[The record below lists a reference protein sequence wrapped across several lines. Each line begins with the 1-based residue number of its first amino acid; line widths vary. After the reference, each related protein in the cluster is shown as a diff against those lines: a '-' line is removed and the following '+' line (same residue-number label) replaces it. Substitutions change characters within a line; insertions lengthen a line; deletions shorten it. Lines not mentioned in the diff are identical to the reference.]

1 MKLLMKS
8 GKLIDVFSYTKDD
21 FNATDVVHGLSNIMR
36 FSGQSATPYS
46 VATHSMNVENVCR
59 ILGANIPTRFFAIL
73 HDAAEV
79 YIGDIPAPV
88 KVKLPEII
96 KLEKHINNEILR
108 FFIDEFKFADLASHV
123 DWQLID
129 DVDKSIVSQELQKLV
144 INNPIE
150 LSFNVKYVIPA
161 KYVTTNSERL
171 SDTIGIFS
179 EKYNNLR
186 NETITYFR
194 NQKDKVEE
202 IPF

>member
-8 GKLIDVFSYTKDD
+8 GKLIDVFNYTKDD

-59 ILGANIPTRFFAIL
+59 ILGANIPTRFFALL

-88 KVKLPEII
+88 KAKLPEVV
-96 KLEKHINNEILR
+96 KVEKHINNEILR
-108 FFIDEFKFADLASHV
+108 FFIEEFKFADIASHV

-129 DVDKSIVSQELQKLV
+129 DVDKSIVFQELQKLV
-144 INNPIE
+144 ISNPIE
-150 LSFNVKYVIPA
+150 LTFNVKYVIPA
-161 KYVTTNSERL
+161 KYIQTTTERNN
-171 SDTIGIFS
+171 DTVNLFI
-179 EKYNNLR
+179 EKYNTLR
-186 NETITYFR
+186 SDCIHYFK
-194 NQKDKVEE
+194 NQTDKIEE
-202 IPF
+202 VPF